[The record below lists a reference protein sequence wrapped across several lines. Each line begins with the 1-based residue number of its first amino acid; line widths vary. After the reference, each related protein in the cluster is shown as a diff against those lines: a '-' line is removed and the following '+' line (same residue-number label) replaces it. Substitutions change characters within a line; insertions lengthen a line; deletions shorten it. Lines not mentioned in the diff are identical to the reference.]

1 MAVLIVL
8 SALSMAWFFSA
19 NTVALDG
26 LNGLPDNVKTIV
38 NDSQLFIDNTVEDLE
53 YVTKTNFDEFSD
65 NINTDI
71 DQISEN
77 VTKTIASVIE
87 QINFNKLVDI
97 SKFLTNLATD
107 FNENK
112 LPEWDLV
119 LTKLTDQLNIIDGN
133 ATDFKDAVADSVY
146 CKGSP
151 DLEICKT
158 IANIPSLEISLI
170 SDLNLKQYELSK
182 PVLDAI
188 KDVNKVLEDADEMIN
203 SFSSDFITDN
213 IQSIKDTIEDLK
225 KDINSQVDDII
236 KQVNNFN
243 VEDAYENNFEEYLIE
258 AQDYFDYVY
267 YGVLGFGLFLVA
279 ILALYTIGILLGS
292 FGSVGG
298 PAKRQGT

>member
-26 LNGLPDNVKTIV
+26 LNGLPDNVQTIV

-77 VTKTIASVIE
+77 VNKTIDSVIE

-112 LPEWDLV
+112 LPEWDGV
-119 LTKLTDQLNIIDGN
+119 LKKLTDQLVSIDDK
-133 ATDFKDAVADSVY
+133 ATDFKNTVAESEY
-146 CKGSP
+146 CSGN
-151 DLEICKT
+151 DLPICNT
-158 IANIPSLEISLI
+158 IADIPPLQISLI
-170 SDLNLKQYELSK
+170 SGLNLDDYKLTED
-182 PVLDAI
+182 VLQAI

-213 IQSIKDTIEDLK
+213 IQSIKNTIEDLK
-225 KDINSQVDDII
+225 KDINTQVDDII

-298 PAKRQGT
+298 PAKRQGK

>member
-1 MAVLIVL
+1 MDTD
-8 SALSMAWFFSA
+8 S
-19 NTVALDG
+19 TVDEL
-26 LNGLPDNVKTIV
+26 K
-38 NDSQLFIDNTVEDLE
+38 
-53 YVTKTNFDEFSD
+53 YVTDDNFNEFSD
-65 NINTDI
+65 NIDTDI

-77 VTKTIASVIE
+77 VNKTIDSVIE

-107 FNENK
+107 FNNNK
-112 LPEWDLV
+112 LPEWDGV
-119 LTKLTDQLNIIDGN
+119 LKKLTDQLVSIDGK
-133 ATDFKDAVADSVY
+133 ATDFKNTVAGSEY
-146 CKGSP
+146 CKDSP

-158 IANIPSLEISLI
+158 ISEIPSLQISLI
-170 SDLNLKQYELSK
+170 SDLNLEQYKLSET
-182 PVLDAI
+182 VLGAI
-188 KDVNKVLEDADEMIN
+188 QEVNKVLEEADEKIN

-213 IQSIKDTIEDLK
+213 IQSIKNTIEDLK
-225 KDINSQVDDII
+225 KDINTQVDDII

-243 VEDAYENNFEEYLIE
+243 VEDAYENNFEEYLLE

>member
-1 MAVLIVL
+1 M
-8 SALSMAWFFSA
+8 
-19 NTVALDG
+19 NQ
-26 LNGLPDNVKTIV
+26 TI
-38 NDSQLFIDNTVEDLE
+38 D
-53 YVTKTNFDEFSD
+53 
-65 NINTDI
+65 
-71 DQISEN
+71 
-77 VTKTIASVIE
+77 SVIE

-112 LPEWDLV
+112 LPEWDGV

-133 ATDFKDAVADSVY
+133 ATDFKKTVADSEY
-146 CKGSP
+146 CKDSP
-151 DLEICKT
+151 DLAICKT
-158 IANIPSLEISLI
+158 IANIPSLDISLI
-170 SDLNLKQYELSK
+170 SDLNLEQYKLSEA
-182 PVLDAI
+182 VLQAI
-188 KDVNKVLEDADEMIN
+188 KDVNKVLENADQMIN
-203 SFSSDFITDN
+203 NFSSDFITDN
-213 IQSIKDTIEDLK
+213 IQSIKDTIEELK
-225 KDINSQVDDII
+225 KDINTQVDDII

-243 VEDAYENNFEEYLIE
+243 VEDAYENNFEEYLLE